1 MIRNHK
7 PFVTPSRD
15 PSPSK
20 TQVFPQKSFAN
31 LCSRKENYNS
41 NSFEHDVGSELAA
54 NLSTTKNPALVYS
67 KSFDKDTVDDSENVS
82 VDILSSSSFEET
94 QTSILSAY
102 SIPQMTLVDN
112 PQVNAHRNL
121 NSKEYSEDKR
131 ASDPKFTNV
140 ARESFGPRTA
150 ILVTGL
156 QRQNMSTRKNSISTT
171 TSGQPRSM
179 DHPSLVNNSRPRRHS
194 QFQNSS
200 EATGNATNAP
210 KKSTEPNSNDV
221 YPSKTSS
228 KRRPCSTTISQGL
241 SEIESVMTG
250 NQVENNGSSRG
261 FKASRAAK
269 AKSLQPPSRNGQ
281 APKAIETVSKIN
293 IHSNEKVA
301 LTISSS
307 RKRISVIPGMPSPS
321 HPTGLGARTISP
333 TDARR
338 AKRMSNMQAQNFI
351 PKTPPTPQ
359 SDSIINGST
368 SRPSSIVQNKTST
381 PCPSGISP
389 DSNRKSNS
397 SRLSPTFIS
406 TLNSNRETLGSL
418 PSRSMQSTG
427 PSRQQNTKSR
437 NILGSIEI
445 EEKEGEFVPP
455 VPAIPKAYES
465 PKELPT
471 GPSALSKKKSMLSS
485 DSSYVCKNLINSH
498 NESRSNRELSK
509 DHEEDFHRKS
519 NSPNIQSDNNHNSH
533 HVKKSLQPLRLP
545 PFNLRPLS
553 TTTANRFEVFEEQI
567 PSGDK
572 IADTISQWSPT
583 TASKASFF
591 ANTSKL
597 SRSPIHSRSNS
608 AINFLGK
615 TTNSS
620 ISVMPK
626 PKINF
631 DNKNTGLPSTSSS
644 LSPKKPTTSYGCIP
658 RNKPSDE
665 NNTYERSH
673 EAKRLS
679 VVNGPRALNLNV
691 RSSMRETPPAQLSNL
706 EEPSTPLSA
715 TSLRR
720 KLSLG
725 WRRSASKSSVSIPC
739 AVIDRESG
747 YLPPAKKADN
757 TSPSRYPASS
767 TISNFSKENIP
778 SPSLSVK
785 STTYLD
791 SKQRKSTA
799 SSMSMFG
806 GCHDR
811 TISDSWGVQNNSSG
825 KTKQKSERSV
835 PTTRTSSMMHRI
847 LNPKESSS
855 SARLLDHWTID
866 LDKDDLTAE
875 DEMMKLAL
883 KRKETEH
890 AARHLDALTKRATAK
905 DRMSPQDLMLRS
917 NLTSFERGEMVDY
930 KDIYFYGTPDAAKHI
945 AEFSQDSINFGY
957 DDDRGDYSIIPGDHL
972 LYRYEIID
980 LLGKGSFG
988 QVVRC
993 VDHKTGGLVAVKI
1006 IRNKKRFHQQALVE
1020 VNILK
1025 KLREWDPCD
1034 TYNMVKFTQSFYFR
1048 GHLCISAEL
1057 LDMNLYE
1064 LIKSNSFRGFSLKI
1078 VRRFTKQILNS
1089 LLLLQKHKVIHCD
1102 LKPENVLLAHPL
1114 HSEIKVIDFG
1124 SSCFENEKVY
1134 TYIQSRFYR
1143 SPEVIL
1149 GMTYGMPI
1157 DMWSLGCIMAEL
1169 YSGVPIFPGENEQ
1182 EQLAC
1187 IMEVFGPPE
1196 KHLIEKSTRRKL
1208 FFDSMGKPRL
1218 TISSKGRRR
1227 RPSSKTLHQVLK
1239 CDDNNFLDF
1248 LSKCLKWDPDCRIK
1262 PNDAIRHEFI
1272 TGQKSPPLSFSS
1284 RRSSSIRN
1292 DSPIKKSNTMK
1303 FSTVVRPLPEPP
1315 SNSHKKDAVK
1325 KNNEVPG
1332 SKGSPI
1338 KNSVTSASN
1347 QRRQSSLNGN
1357 ISPSISNPPLSKR
1370 IAHGGSNNVNS
1381 SGSALPRV
1389 KKLTNGRNKAAG
1401 ISSAIFPRNSSLTA
1415 IASSSVGGNYG
1426 SQRAQ

>member
-7 PFVTPSRD
+7 PFITPSRD

-20 TQVFPQKSFAN
+20 T
-31 LCSRKENYNS
+31 KENYNPS
-41 NSFEHDVGSELAA
+41 SYEYDVGSELAA
-54 NLSTTKNPALVYS
+54 KLSTTKDPNLVYS
-67 KSFDKDTVDDSENVS
+67 KSFDKHTVDDSENAS
-82 VDILSSSSFEET
+82 LDILSSSSSEDN
-94 QTSILSAY
+94 QTCVLSAY
-102 SIPQMTLVDN
+102 SIPQMTLVEN
-112 PQVNAHRNL
+112 PQVISHRNL

-131 ASDPKFTNV
+131 APYLNFTNV
-140 ARESFGPRTA
+140 ARESFGPRPTT
-150 ILVTGL
+150 LVNSP
-156 QRQNMSTRKNSISTT
+156 QRQNMSNRQNSVSSTAPSQT
-171 TSGQPRSM
+171 GSM
-179 DHPSLVNNSRPRRHS
+179 NHPSLLNNSSTRRDGH
-194 QFQNSS
+194 FPNSTGS
-200 EATGNATNAP
+200 TGNATNIS
-210 KKSTEPNSNDV
+210 KKSIEPNSNDV
-221 YPSKTSS
+221 YSSKTAS
-228 KRRPCSTTISQGL
+228 KRRPCSTTISQGV
-241 SEIESVMTG
+241 SEIESLVTR
-250 NQVENNGSSRG
+250 NQIENNGSSKG

-269 AKSLQPPSRNGQ
+269 TKSLQPPLGNGQ
-281 APKAIETVSKIN
+281 APKTIETSSKIN

-301 LTISSS
+301 LTLSSS

-321 HPTGLGARTISP
+321 HPTGLGARTVSP
-333 TDARR
+333 TDTRR

-359 SDSIINGST
+359 SDSTINGST
-368 SRPSSIVQNKTST
+368 SRPSSIVQNKIPT

-389 DSNRKSNS
+389 DTNRKSS
-397 SRLSPTFIS
+397 SCRLSPALASTF
-406 TLNSNRETLGSL
+406 NNNRETVGSL
-418 PSRSMQSTG
+418 QPRSMQSIG
-427 PSRQQNTKSR
+427 SSRLHTTKPR
-437 NILGSIEI
+437 NLLGSIEI

-465 PKELPT
+465 PKDVPA
-471 GPSALSKKKSMLSS
+471 GASALSKTKSMLSS

-498 NESRSNRELSK
+498 NEARSYREQSK
-509 DHEEDFHRKS
+509 DYKEAFQRKS
-519 NSPNIQSDNNHNSH
+519 NPPNIQSDKNHNLH
-533 HVKKSLQPLRLP
+533 YVKKSLQPLRLP

-553 TTTANRFEVFEEQI
+553 TTTSNRFEVFEEQI
-567 PSGDK
+567 SSGDK
-572 IADTISQWSPT
+572 ISDIISQWSPT
-583 TASKASFF
+583 TASKVSFF

-597 SRSPIHSRSNS
+597 SGSPTHSRSNS
-608 AINFLGK
+608 AINFLGI
-615 TTNSS
+615 TPNLS

-626 PKINF
+626 PKKNF
-631 DNKNTGLPSTSSS
+631 DNKKTGVPSASSS
-644 LSPKKPTTSYGCIP
+644 LSPKKSTASYGCIP
-658 RNKPSDE
+658 RTKPSDE
-665 NNTYERSH
+665 NNTHERSH
-673 EAKRLS
+673 EMKRQS

-691 RSSMRETPPAQLSNL
+691 RSSMRETPPAQPSNS

-747 YLPPAKKADN
+747 YLPPAKKLDN

-767 TISNFSKENIP
+767 TINNFSKENIP

-791 SKQRKSTA
+791 SKQRKNTA

-806 GCHDR
+806 GYHDR
-811 TISDSWGVQNNSSG
+811 TISDSWGVQNNSSS
-825 KTKQKSERSV
+825 KSKQKSEFSV
-835 PTTRTSSMMHRI
+835 STPRTSSMMHRI
-847 LNPKESSS
+847 LNPKESS

-875 DEMMKLAL
+875 DEMKKLAL

-905 DRMSPQDLMLRS
+905 DRMSPQDLMLRP

-930 KDIYFYGTPDAAKHI
+930 KDIYFYGTPDAAKHV
-945 AEFSQDSINFGY
+945 AEFSKDSINFGY
-957 DDDRGDYSIIPGDHL
+957 DDDRGDYFIIPGDHL

-1272 TGQKSPPLSFSS
+1272 TGQKTPPLSFAS

-1292 DSPIKKSNTMK
+1292 DSPIKKSNTIK
-1303 FSTVVRPLPEPP
+1303 SSTGVRPLPEPP
-1315 SNSHKKDAVK
+1315 LNSRKKDTGK
-1325 KNNEVPG
+1325 KNHEVSG
-1332 SKGSPI
+1332 SKKSPI
-1338 KNSVTSASN
+1338 KNSVASASN
-1347 QRRQSSLNGN
+1347 QRRQSVLNGN
-1357 ISPSISNPPLSKR
+1357 ISPPISNPPLSKR
-1370 IAHGGSNNVNS
+1370 ITHGESNS
-1381 SGSALPRV
+1381 ITPSGSALPRV
-1389 KKLTNGRNKAAG
+1389 TKLTNRRNKAAG
-1401 ISSAIFPRNSSLTA
+1401 VSSAVIPRNSSLTV
-1415 IASSSVGGNYG
+1415 IASSSISGNYG